1 MNIDLYELN
10 YRNYNSINETSI
22 PETKINASERTFK
35 FVINTIEELKYV
47 KSGESDKIKF
57 SDVICMLFP
66 VINNESNNISFIY
79 KNIFVD
85 GNEESNPNEYVERFK
100 KLDIN
105 TLPLIE
111 VAKYLNIQVEKSNIL
126 KPYGEYDPVENKII
140 LGTDYIKTFIH
151 ELAHAIDRILDGKFD
166 WLILEISKDS
176 EELEQTIENYKDL
189 NELVAELSAVVLCK
203 KYNISFNISGSKCY
217 LDSYSNAK
225 MNINNKYIINRV
237 SLICEYINKCLEKIN
252 ITAHNKR

>member
-237 SLICEYINKCLEKIN
+237 SLICEYINKCLEEIN
-252 ITAHNKR
+252 ITAPNKR